1 MKPLRSLWVRLLAG
15 FLLVAVAAVGLVG
28 VLANRTTAHQFE
40 LYVSQGRRLR
50 AERLAPSV
58 AYYYAQTGSWA
69 GVGDWL
75 ADESTALSPGG
86 GRGQGAGRGQ
96 GSSSSER
103 LIVADAGG
111 RVVADSQGD
120 LVGEQLSASELA
132 LGVPIE
138 VDGQVVGTLLIPAEP
153 AAYESL
159 EHEFLSRVNQSLL
172 WAGLVATGLAL
183 VLGLVLAR
191 QLTAPLRALT
201 QAAQRLARRGADPAT
216 AVEAPQVE
224 ICSQDEIG
232 ELGQAFN
239 QMSESLAHQEMLR
252 RNLMADI
259 AHELRTPLTVMRGD
273 LEALLDGVY
282 EPTPEALASLQEETL
297 LLSRLVDDLR
307 ALALAEAGQ
316 LRLERQPTDLGELLA
331 EVVASFA
338 LQAESQGQTLTA
350 DLPPDLPLVE
360 ADAQRVRQV
369 VANLVSNALRHAA
382 GPGSHV
388 LVAAVQKVGEV
399 EVSVSDN
406 GRGIPADDLAHLFD
420 RFWRGAGARAEGSGL
435 GLAIAREL
443 VRAHGGQIWVEST
456 PGQGTAF
463 RFTLPCSLNP

>member
-1 MKPLRSLWVRLLAG
+1 
-15 FLLVAVAAVGLVG
+15 
-28 VLANRTTAHQFE
+28 
-40 LYVSQGRRLR
+40 
-50 AERLAPSV
+50 
-58 AYYYAQTGSWA
+58 
-69 GVGDWL
+69 
-75 ADESTALSPGG
+75 
-86 GRGQGAGRGQ
+86 
-96 GSSSSER
+96 
-103 LIVADAGG
+103 
-111 RVVADSQGD
+111 
-120 LVGEQLSASELA
+120 LSASELA

-138 VDGQVVGTLLIPAEP
+138 VDGQAVGAFLIPAEP
-153 AAYESL
+153 AEYQSL

-172 WAGLVATGLAL
+172 WAGLAATGLAL
-183 VLGLVLAR
+183 VLGLILAR

-216 AVEAPQVE
+216 AMEAPQVE
-224 ICSQDEIG
+224 IRSQDEIG

-239 QMSESLAHQEMLR
+239 QMSASLAHQEALR

-282 EPTPEALASLQEETL
+282 QPTPEALASLQEEAL

-316 LRLERQPTDLGELLA
+316 LRLERRPTDLGELLA
-331 EVVASFA
+331 GVVASFD
-338 LQAESQGQTLTA
+338 LQAESQGQTLAA

-360 ADAQRVRQV
+360 VDAQRVRQV

-388 LVAAVQKVGEV
+388 LVSAVPKPGAV
-399 EVSVSDN
+399 EVAVSDD
-406 GRGIPADDLAHLFD
+406 GPGIPPDDLVHLFD
-420 RFWRGAGARAEGSGL
+420 RFWRGAGARADGSGL

-443 VRAHGGQIWVEST
+443 VRAHGGEIWAEST
-456 PGQGTAF
+456 PGQGTTF
-463 RFTLPCSLNP
+463 RFTLPCP